1 LKLSV
6 RLTPRAG
13 ADRIDGVFDGVLV
26 VRVRAS
32 PVDGAANE
40 ALVRLLA
47 ESLEVPKSLVALAGG
62 TASRRKLVRIDDSV
76 RDRIAAVWPELA

>member
-13 ADRIDGVFDGVLV
+13 ADRIGGVVDGVLV

-40 ALVRLLA
+40 ALLRLLA
-47 ESLEVPKSLVALAGG
+47 QTLGVPQSLVTVVRGA
-62 TASRRKLVRIDDSV
+62 TSRRKLVYIDDSV
-76 RDRIAAVWPELA
+76 RDRVAAAWPDLA